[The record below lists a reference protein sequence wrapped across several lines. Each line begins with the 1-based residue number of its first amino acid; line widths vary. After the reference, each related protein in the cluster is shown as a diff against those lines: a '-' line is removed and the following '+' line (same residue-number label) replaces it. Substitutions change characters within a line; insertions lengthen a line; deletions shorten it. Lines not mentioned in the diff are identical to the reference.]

1 MPGVN
6 LAVSGAR
13 HIPLAHERN
22 PAFFGPMSE
31 AGGHGRAALAALTGG
46 ALIGFAPI
54 AIRLSEVGP
63 HATNF
68 WRFAFALPILALWAA
83 VDSPKPSFRQSAIL
97 LGGGALFG
105 FEISLWAAALGLT
118 TVTNA
123 TLLVNL
129 TPVFAALVGWLFLR
143 ERLTAAISTGVA
155 IALAGAVT
163 LALARGHAAAGAHYS
178 GSGWAGDALAL
189 CGAAVYAG
197 YFIVL
202 RAVGRSVRLGAVMF
216 WATLSAAAVSLILG
230 LALHEPMLPRSAGGW
245 ALLVALGVV
254 VQVLGQGLI
263 AYGVGRLPIVIST
276 VLLWMQPLVAAALS
290 WMLFGEALGPLGF
303 AGAALVLAGLF
314 MVQRARTIPRVSD
327 AAA

>member
-1 MPGVN
+1 
-6 LAVSGAR
+6 
-13 HIPLAHERN
+13 
-22 PAFFGPMSE
+22 MSE
-31 AGGHGRAALAALTGG
+31 AGGHGKAALAALTGG

-68 WRFAFALPILALWAA
+68 WRFVFALPILGLWAA
-83 VDSPKPSFRQSAIL
+83 LDRPKPTPGQTAIL
-97 LGGGALFG
+97 LGAGALFG

-129 TPVFAALVGWLFLR
+129 TPVFAAVVGWLFLR
-143 ERLTAAISTGVA
+143 ERLTAATCAGVA
-155 IALAGAVT
+155 MALAGAVT
-163 LALARGHAAAGAHYS
+163 LALARSQSGAGAALYRET
-178 GSGWAGDALAL
+178 GLAGDAIAL

-202 RAVGRSVRLGAVMF
+202 RAVGRSVRVGAVMF
-216 WATLSAAAVSLILG
+216 WATLSAAAISFV
-230 LALHEPMLPRSAGGW
+230 LALALREPMLPHSVGGW
-245 ALLVALGVV
+245 ALLAALGVI

-290 WMLFGEALGPLGF
+290 WVLFGEALGPLGF
-303 AGAALVLAGLF
+303 AGAALILAGLF
-314 MVQRARTIPRVSD
+314 AVQRARQPQ
-327 AAA
+327 